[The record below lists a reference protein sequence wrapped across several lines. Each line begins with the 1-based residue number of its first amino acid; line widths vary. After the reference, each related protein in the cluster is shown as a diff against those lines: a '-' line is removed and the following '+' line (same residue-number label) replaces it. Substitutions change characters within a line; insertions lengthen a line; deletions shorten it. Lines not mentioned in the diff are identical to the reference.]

1 MKGDALLRL
10 SKWLKRERKREWSK
24 GKPGE
29 RREGER
35 EIKKEER
42 KKHDGAGKVTTS
54 RFNDQTLA
62 LTPSSFPP
70 PPLASVPALSSPPFF
85 FPSFF
90 PEQTS
95 SGIYTRATRGGK
107 LARGQDSTCLH
118 APVLH
123 RSSINDRLLIITTN
137 EGIRLK
143 LHGIASKNRIFCVTF
158 FLVSCFIQDAIF
170 ITRSRLLLKG

>member
-1 MKGDALLRL
+1 MKGDAFTAEQTVGE
-10 SKWLKRERKREWSK
+10 KEKDRKKNRRKE
-24 GKPGE
+24 
-29 RREGER
+29 REGER
-35 EIKKEER
+35 EREGEIKKEER

-70 PPLASVPALSSPPFF
+70 SSSLRSSHFFPPSFF
-85 FPSFF
+85 FSSFF

-123 RSSINDRLLIITTN
+123 RSSTNDRY
-137 EGIRLK
+137 
-143 LHGIASKNRIFCVTF
+143 
-158 FLVSCFIQDAIF
+158 
-170 ITRSRLLLKG
+170 

>member
-1 MKGDALLRL
+1 MVERKTGGKKRG
-10 SKWLKRERKREWSK
+10 RERDKKR
-24 GKPGE
+24 GKEKARRG
-29 RREGER
+29 REGNNEPIQR
-35 EIKKEER
+35 PNPR
-42 KKHDGAGKVTTS
+42 SYT
-54 RFNDQTLA
+54 F
-62 LTPSSFPP
+62 F
-70 PPLASVPALSSPPFF
+70 LSSPSPRFGPRTF
-85 FPSFF
+85 FPSFFFSFFF

-123 RSSINDRLLIITTN
+123 RSSTNDRLLIITTN

-143 LHGIASKNRIFCVTF
+143 LHSIASKNRIFCVTF

>member
-1 MKGDALLRL
+1 MVEEREKERVV
-10 SKWLKRERKREWSK
+10 ERKTG
-24 GKPGE
+24 GKKRG
-29 RREGER
+29 RER

-123 RSSINDRLLIITTN
+123 RSFTNDRLLIITTN

>member
-1 MKGDALLRL
+1 MKGDALTAEQTVGEKERDRKK
-10 SKWLKRERKREWSK
+10 SRGKEREREK
-24 GKPGE
+24 
-29 RREGER
+29 ER

-62 LTPSSFPP
+62 LTPSFPP
-70 PPLASVPALSSPPFF
+70 SSSLRFSHFFSPFF
-85 FPSFF
+85 FFSSFF
-90 PEQTS
+90 LEQTS

-123 RSSINDRLLIITTN
+123 RSSTNDRY
-137 EGIRLK
+137 
-143 LHGIASKNRIFCVTF
+143 
-158 FLVSCFIQDAIF
+158 
-170 ITRSRLLLKG
+170 

>member
-1 MKGDALLRL
+1 MKGDALTAEQTVGEKERDRKK
-10 SKWLKRERKREWSK
+10 SRGKKREREK
-24 GKPGE
+24 
-29 RREGER
+29 ER

-70 PPLASVPALSSPPFF
+70 SPSLRSSHFFSPFF
-85 FPSFF
+85 FFSSFF

-123 RSSINDRLLIITTN
+123 RSSTNDRY
-137 EGIRLK
+137 
-143 LHGIASKNRIFCVTF
+143 
-158 FLVSCFIQDAIF
+158 
-170 ITRSRLLLKG
+170 

>member
-1 MKGDALLRL
+1 MVERKTGGKKRG
-10 SKWLKRERKREWSK
+10 RERDKKR
-24 GKPGE
+24 GKEKARRG
-29 RREGER
+29 REGNNEPIQR
-35 EIKKEER
+35 PNPR
-42 KKHDGAGKVTTS
+42 SYT
-54 RFNDQTLA
+54 F
-62 LTPSSFPP
+62 F
-70 PPLASVPALSSPPFF
+70 LSSPSPRFGPRTFFPSFF

-123 RSSINDRLLIITTN
+123 RSSTNDRLLIITTN